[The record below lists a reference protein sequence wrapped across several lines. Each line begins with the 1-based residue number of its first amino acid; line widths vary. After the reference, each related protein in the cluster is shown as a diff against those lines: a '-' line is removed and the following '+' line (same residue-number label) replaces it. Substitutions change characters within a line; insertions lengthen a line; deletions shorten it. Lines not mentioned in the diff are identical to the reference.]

1 MKHRVKIFDIK
12 QDDMI
17 VDSDYMKIIVASF
30 FRYNRQCKYTA
41 IEFQRMDICAISNDN
56 IIEIECKISK
66 NDLKH
71 ELSSPTKKLKHYN
84 YKNNHNTKYH
94 VVPNSYYFAIPR
106 ELYND
111 KECVNIINSINEK
124 YGIIVVDDWLH
135 IDIVKYAVK
144 LHDKKIPANIKDNIS
159 ARISSDNIM
168 QRIKHYKKKSEK

>member
-1 MKHRVKIFDIK
+1 MKHRVQIFDIK
-12 QDDMI
+12 KDDMI

-41 IEFQRMDICAISNDN
+41 IEFQRMDICAISNN
-56 IIEIECKISK
+56 TLVEIECKISK
-66 NDLKH
+66 KDLKN
-71 ELSSPTKKLKHYN
+71 ELTSKTKIAKHN
-84 YKNNHNTKYH
+84 RYKNNYSTKYH

-111 KECVNIINSINEK
+111 KECVEIINSIDER